1 MRGNHL
7 GSLSFLPVLVL
18 DAVPPTRRM
27 AGDVVEGASDGAGA
41 ALDAVAEA
49 DQVLLL
55 LLVPLVD
62 TGGAGVVAV
71 LARAFGKAD
80 VLVVHLELRLPSF
93 LVVLVDTEIVDRI
106 IHMKATC
113 SDYFRY

>member
-1 MRGNHL
+1 M
-7 GSLSFLPVLVL
+7 LVF
-18 DAVPPTRRM
+18 DAVAAARRM

-62 TGGAGVVAV
+62 PGGAEVVAV
-71 LARAFGKAD
+71 LARAFGQAD
-80 VLVVHLELRLPSF
+80 VLVDHLDVRLPGV
-93 LVVLVDTEIVDRI
+93 LVVLDGDGLVGQLLPQPAPNRSEIRHISRTVLI
-106 IHMKATC
+106 
-113 SDYFRY
+113 